1 MPVNKPSIFISCGQF
16 TADEKKL
23 GNQIARMVRE
33 LTGLEPFFAEQV
45 QDLNGLD
52 DNILNALHNCV
63 ALITVM
69 HPRGM
74 IRRPDNSVLIRAS
87 VWIEQEIA
95 IATYI
100 KRIEKRDLPIIAFK
114 HSSVGREGIRD
125 LLHLNPIEF
134 TEDSEV
140 LAALPERLRPW
151 KSLAPVGIRVE
162 LDSVR
167 VDTQDGHPI
176 RKLQVTLV
184 NDTNQRITSYDAEVR
199 IPAGILKHWS
209 AVYPHEVRSDDPS
222 RRRFRFSQ
230 QGRSIPGPHDKAI
243 VYGDNYCAVCA
254 VKESGT
260 LAPVSL
266 RDTVE
271 VKVWIDEREY
281 SANKTI
287 EELAQDEQ

>member
-1 MPVNKPSIFISCGQF
+1 
-16 TADEKKL
+16 
-23 GNQIARMVRE
+23 MVRE

-52 DNILNALHNCV
+52 DNILNALHDCV

-69 HPRGM
+69 HPRGT
-74 IRRPDNSVLIRAS
+74 IARPDGSVLIRAS

-100 KRIEKRDLPIIAFK
+100 KRVEKRDLPIIAFK

-140 LAALPERLRPW
+140 LAVLPERLRPW

-167 VDTQDGHPI
+167 CGTQDGHPI

-184 NDTNQRITSYDAEVR
+184 NGTNQRITGYDVEVCL
-199 IPAGILKHWS
+199 PAGLLKHWS
-209 AVYPHEVRSDDPS
+209 AHYLNEVRCDDRS
-222 RRRFRFSQ
+222 RRCFRFNQ
-230 QGRSIPGPHDKAI
+230 EGRTIPGPHQKAV
-243 VYGDNYCAVCA
+243 VYFDNYCTTCA
-254 VKESGT
+254 VKESGVFV
-260 LAPVSL
+260 AAAI

-271 VKVWIDEREY
+271 VKVWIDGHEY
-281 SANKTI
+281 AAIKTI
-287 EELAQDEQ
+287 EDLAHDAE